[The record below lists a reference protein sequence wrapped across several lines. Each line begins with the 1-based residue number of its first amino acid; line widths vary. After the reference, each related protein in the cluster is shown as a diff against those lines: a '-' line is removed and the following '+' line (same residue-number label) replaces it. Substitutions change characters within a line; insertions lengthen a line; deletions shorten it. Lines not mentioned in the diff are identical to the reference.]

1 MFARGEPPPSDAVRG
16 FARRARRAF
25 AGSWAQ
31 NLHGGSVPALIVGS
45 CRVGIIE
52 SMDVKPFRIERY
64 YAQYEFTTRYMLSSS
79 DCESR
84 TIEDLLGL
92 EPDAQDRLLATWCG
106 YTESPGAPELREA
119 IAALYERIDSDEVIV
134 TSCAE
139 EGIFLLYHSL
149 LGAGDHAIVETPCYE
164 SALEL
169 ARSTGAEVDEW
180 RRHYEH
186 GWAHDFEALETSLRG
201 NTRILY
207 INQPHNPTGTLMD
220 RATFE
225 RVADLARAHGLVLL
239 ADEVYREL
247 EHDPRARLPA
257 ACDLDE
263 HAVSLGSISKS
274 YGLPGLR
281 IGWLV
286 TRDGAVRDAIMRMK
300 DYTTICSSA
309 PSEVLT
315 AVALRNRQVL
325 LERNLAIVERNLPLL
340 DDFFERHRDT
350 FEWVRPTASPIG
362 FPRVKGAA
370 DVDEMC
376 ARLAHLGV
384 LLLPGSVYD
393 QPSHVR
399 VGFGRANLPDALRL
413 LEACLGVP
421 STA

>member
-1 MFARGEPPPSDAVRG
+1 
-16 FARRARRAF
+16 
-25 AGSWAQ
+25 
-31 NLHGGSVPALIVGS
+31 
-45 CRVGIIE
+45 
-52 SMDVKPFRIERY
+52 MDVNPFRIERY
-64 YAQYEFTTRYMLSSS
+64 YARYEFTTRYMLSSS

-84 TIEDLLGL
+84 TIEELLAL
-92 EPDAQDRLLATWCG
+92 EPDAHDRLLGTWCG

-119 IAALYERIDSDEVIV
+119 IAALYERIDADDVIV

-169 ARSTGAEVDEW
+169 ARSTGAEVDVW
-180 RRHYEH
+180 LRRYAD
-186 GWAHDFEALETSLRG
+186 GWAHDLDALERSLRG
-201 NTRILY
+201 NTRLVY

-220 RATFE
+220 RSTFE
-225 RVADLARAHGLVLL
+225 RAVELARSHGLVLF

-247 EHDPRARLPA
+247 EHDPADRLPA

-281 IGWLV
+281 LGWLV
-286 TRDGAVRDAIMRMK
+286 ARDGAIRDAIMRIK

-315 AVALRNRQVL
+315 ALALRNRHVL

-340 DDFFERHRDT
+340 DDFFARHRDV

-362 FPRVKGAA
+362 FPRVNGVA

-376 ARLAHLGV
+376 ARLAELGV

-399 VGFGRANLPDALRL
+399 VGFGRANLPDALHL
-413 LEACLGVP
+413 LEACLAAP
-421 STA
+421 SVA

>member
-1 MFARGEPPPSDAVRG
+1 
-16 FARRARRAF
+16 
-25 AGSWAQ
+25 
-31 NLHGGSVPALIVGS
+31 
-45 CRVGIIE
+45 
-52 SMDVKPFRIERY
+52 MDVKPFRIERY

-84 TIEDLLGL
+84 TIEDVLAL
-92 EPDAQDRLLATWCG
+92 EAGAHDRLLSTWCG

-119 IAALYERIDSDEVIV
+119 IAALYERIDPDDVIV

-149 LGAGDHAIVETPCYE
+149 LGAGDHALVETPCYE

-169 ARSTGAEVDEW
+169 ARSTGAEVGEW
-180 RRHYEH
+180 RRRYED
-186 GWAHDFEALETSLRG
+186 GWAHDFDALERSVRG
-201 NTRILY
+201 DTRLLY
-207 INQPHNPTGTLMD
+207 LNQPHNPTGTLMD
-220 RATFE
+220 RAMLE
-225 RVADLARAHGLVLL
+225 RVSELARSHRLVLF

-247 EHDPRARLPA
+247 EHDPRDRLPA

-281 IGWLV
+281 LGWLV
-286 TRDGAVRDAIMRMK
+286 TRDSAIRDAVMRIK

-309 PSEVLT
+309 PSEVLA
-315 AVALRNRQVL
+315 AVALRNRHVL

-362 FPRVKGAA
+362 FPRVNGVA
-370 DVDEMC
+370 DMDELC
-376 ARLAHLGV
+376 ARLADLGV

-399 VGFGRANLPDALRL
+399 IGFGRENMPDALRL
-413 LEACLGVP
+413 LEACLGAP
-421 STA
+421 STV